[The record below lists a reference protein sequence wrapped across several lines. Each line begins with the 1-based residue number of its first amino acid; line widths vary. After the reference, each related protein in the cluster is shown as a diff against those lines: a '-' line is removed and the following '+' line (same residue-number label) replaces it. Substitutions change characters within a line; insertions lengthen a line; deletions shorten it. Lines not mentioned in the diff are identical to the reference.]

1 MANHDRFGNLVDD
14 NGHDILEDEVLYLD
28 EEDDYDE
35 DFEPIDDFPFGL
47 EYEDE
52 YYTES
57 YMTGDSDLANE
68 F

>member
-14 NGHDILEDEVLYLD
+14 EGHDILD
-28 EEDDYDE
+28 DDYDIE
-35 DFEPIDDFPFGL
+35 LTDDSDFDDDFPFGL
-47 EYEDE
+47 EYEEE

-57 YMTGDSDLANE
+57 YMTGDSDLMNE